1 MAQPSVDLAIRTDPG
16 RDPEKQVNEDA
27 AAHKATRFGE
37 LCVVCDGMGG
47 HEGGREAS
55 NLAVQTIVD
64 YFETASEGAR
74 PADVLRD
81 AITLANQRVYAL
93 AGSAQHTARPGSTV
107 VAILVHKDGAEV
119 AHVGDSRCFLVHG
132 SQIFQVTKDHSM
144 VQQLVDAG
152 FLTPAQA
159 ATHPNANQIT
169 RALGM
174 QQEVDVDV
182 RPNPISYV
190 TGDVFVLCSDGLSDL
205 VEPPE
210 ILQVVGT
217 DPPAQ
222 AAGKLVELANARG
235 GHDNITVAIV
245 RAKVSASAQPTLVSA
260 TIADTLPPDETLP
273 AGGVRAPLHEP
284 MREAARTVPAI
295 PVVEAARAKAAET
308 QVLGPAPGAVIPPAP
323 PPAPA
328 ATAAVRARGLAPSA
342 LVALLLAIVAIVVA
356 LALVVMHVRERS
368 GQRRTPAFVNQP
380 PAASS

>member
-1 MAQPSVDLAIRTDPG
+1 MDARTEHELPAIEVAIKSDPG

-27 AAHKATRFGE
+27 ASHRPTRFGF

-55 NLAVQTIVD
+55 NLAVQTILEFFD
-64 YFETASEGAR
+64 GATPGSR
-74 PADVLRD
+74 PCDVLRD

-93 AGSAQHTARPGSTV
+93 AGGAHAQARPGSTV
-107 VAILVHKDGAEV
+107 VCVLVHKDGAEI

-159 ATHPNANQIT
+159 AVHPNANQIT

-174 QQEVDVDV
+174 QQEVDVEV
-182 RPNPISYV
+182 RMQPLVYV

-210 ILQVVGT
+210 ILQIVGS
-217 DPPAQ
+217 DPPAI

-235 GHDNITVAIV
+235 GHDNITVIV
-245 RAKVSASAQPTLVSA
+245 ARAKESARAQPQSVA
-260 TIADTLPPDETLP
+260 PTIAETLPPDETLP
-273 AGGVRAPLHEP
+273 GGIRAANRTEP
-284 MREAARTVPAI
+284 ALPAHPGPEAPF
-295 PVVEAARAKAAET
+295 PVT
-308 QVLGPAPGAVIPPAP
+308 APQAMPPPVIPPAP
-323 PPAPA
+323 PPPSEGPQTTRRRGPSTGALI
-328 ATAAVRARGLAPSA
+328 GLA
-342 LVALLLAIVAIVVA
+342 LAIVAIVVG
-356 LALVVMHVRERS
+356 LILVVMHVHEKQHEHKVPS
-368 GQRRTPAFVNQP
+368 FVNEP
-380 PAASS
+380 TPSASGN